1 MKLSAGKGA
10 ITCVLV
16 NPAQIM
22 GPYGSALGACLAP
35 SAGTQESLA
44 VGNWESRTRGGYTV
58 SFKGGMKTGLSYI
71 A

>member
-22 GPYGSALGACLAP
+22 GSMP
-35 SAGTQESLA
+35 SPICWDAERVTEESFA

-58 SFKGGMKTGLSYI
+58 SFKGGMKTSLSYI